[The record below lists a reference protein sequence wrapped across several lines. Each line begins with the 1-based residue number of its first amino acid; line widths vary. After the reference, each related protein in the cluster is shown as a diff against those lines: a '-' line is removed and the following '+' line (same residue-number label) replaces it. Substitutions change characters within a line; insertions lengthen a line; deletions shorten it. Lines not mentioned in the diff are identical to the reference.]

1 MLEQVN
7 VEIIRKKLR
16 QRRETHQKELSQELE
31 RITSAAIELGVQ
43 KIILFGSTA
52 WGKPGLTSDLDLLII
67 WDTPLDFLSR
77 TTELYNYL
85 QPCVAVDML
94 VYTPDEVERMV
105 DRPFIRKILDDG
117 MVLYNAR
124 REN

>member
-105 DRPFIRKILDDG
+105 DRPFIRKLVNEGRILYDAG
-117 MVLYNAR
+117 